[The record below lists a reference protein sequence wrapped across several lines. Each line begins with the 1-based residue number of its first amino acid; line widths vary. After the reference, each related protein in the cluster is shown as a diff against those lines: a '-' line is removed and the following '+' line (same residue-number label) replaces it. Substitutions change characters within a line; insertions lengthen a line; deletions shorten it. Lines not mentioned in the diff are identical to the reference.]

1 MKKSKGDVVTVN
13 GEDKQFE
20 SEFEADAAM
29 NTDNIKAGDTIW
41 NIDHLLVMGCNT
53 LVSLV
58 DIRLSNIEQT
68 TNPLIARPL
77 SEKS

>member
-29 NTDNIKAGDTIW
+29 NTDNIKAGNMIW
-41 NIDHLLVMGCNT
+41 NIDHLENSMV
-53 LVSLV
+53 
-58 DIRLSNIEQT
+58 E
-68 TNPLIARPL
+68 
-77 SEKS
+77 